1 MTDPALAISN
11 LILRYAELMDL
22 GDFAGVG
29 RLFSHAAITTDLSDE
44 VRVGAALAQEQF
56 ETWTRR
62 YPDNGTPHT
71 KHLTTNLII
80 EVDPGATTAKA
91 RSYYTVFQQ
100 TDELPL
106 QPIIAGR
113 YHDEFAVIDGV
124 WSFTKRHYINE
135 LFGDLSKHLLQQ
147 ID

>member
-11 LILRYAELMDL
+11 LVLHYAELMDL

-29 RLFSHAAITTDLSDE
+29 RIFTHAAITTDLSDE
-44 VRVGAALAQEQF
+44 VRFGAALAQEQF

-71 KHLTTNLII
+71 KHVTTNLII
-80 EVDPGATTAKA
+80 EVEPGATVASS
-91 RSYYTVFQQ
+91 RSYFTVFQQ
-100 TDELPL
+100 VGGLAL

-113 YHDEFAVIDGV
+113 YHDEFAIIEGE
-124 WSFTKRHYINE
+124 WWFTKRHYISE
-135 LFGDLSKHLLQQ
+135 LFGDLSQHLLRP
-147 ID
+147 IE

>member
-1 MTDPALAISN
+1 MTDPALAIAN
-11 LILRYAELMDL
+11 LVLHYAELMDL

-29 RLFSHAAITTDLSDE
+29 ELFAHAATTTDLSDE
-44 VRVGAALAQEQF
+44 VRFGSALMQEQM

-71 KHLTTNLII
+71 KHVTSNLII
-80 EVDPGATTAKA
+80 VVEPGATTGRA

-100 TDELPL
+100 TEGFPL

-113 YHDEFAVIDGV
+113 YHDEFAIIDGR
-124 WSFTKRHYINE
+124 WCFTKRHYINE
-135 LFGDLSKHLLQQ
+135 LFGNLSKHLLQAF
-147 ID
+147 D